1 MPPRAISIKV
11 AREDDLSS
19 HIGNDGFYFDLVD
32 FDRVRAFQIP
42 DNTTMSRLKEE
53 IAVEFSIPSQFQ
65 RLWLFCKR
73 QNGTWRPVRPFSTE
87 ENNLSMT
94 SLHKLLSRTFLFL
107 NPDGVKLF
115 LEVLNDS
122 SPQNLSNNDG
132 LVFLKLYD
140 PEQTQIRYIGMLFVK
155 ASSRPSDILPKLRSL
170 AGFCADEEMEL
181 YEEIKSEPSAM
192 CEALDANI
200 TFSESQIGHG
210 DIICY
215 QKSSKSLS
223 HHAYPSVEIF
233 FKRIQDLKAVVLG
246 EQRKILALEEEVA
259 RLKHQSD
266 LQTEKANMECQ
277 RFKRERDNAVRQLNE
292 LQDQNPQIFLEF
304 PITNLLQA
312 TENFSDLCKVGD
324 TEYGCVYKGIIHDTT
339 VAIKLSRSDI
349 LFQQEVSI
357 LRQGRHP
364 SIVNCIGKCSE
375 VSALVYEWL
384 PNGNLQDHIVCAN
397 GSPPLSWQIR
407 TQIIGEIC
415 SALLFL
421 HSREPHALVHG
432 DLRPCNIFVDANFR
446 SKICNFGMLTLFLQ
460 PGNHQPALTA
470 RLPYLDPE
478 FLTTGELTPLSD
490 VYSLGV
496 IILGLLTGLPPLTI
510 AKKVSEALE
519 NNNLHTLIDKSAG
532 NWPYVQA
539 KQLVV
544 IGLSCVEMMREKRP
558 DLLTK
563 VWSVVEPLIRKPPA
577 APWPYVQSAVTGSY
591 APDHLICPIR
601 MDIMKDPQ
609 VASDG
614 FTYEAEAIM
623 RWFDGGNNRSP
634 MTNLPLANHDLV
646 PNRAL
651 LSSIQEYLGQQRQPG
666 S

>member
-1 MPPRAISIKV
+1 MPPGTISIKV
-11 AREDDLSS
+11 AREEDFSS

-42 DNTTMSRLKEE
+42 NNMPISRLKEE
-53 IAVEFSIPSQFQ
+53 IAVEFSIPVQFQ
-65 RLWLFCKR
+65 RLWLFCR
-73 QNGTWRPVRPFSTE
+73 RENGTLRPSRLFSTE
-87 ENNLSMT
+87 ENNLSVS
-94 SLHKLLSRTFLFL
+94 SLARLRFLK
-107 NPDGVKLF
+107 PDGARLF
-115 LEVLNDS
+115 LEVLNAS
-122 SPQNLSNNDG
+122 SPQNVSNNDT
-132 LVFLKLYD
+132 LLFLKLYD
-140 PEQTQIRYIGMLFVK
+140 PEKTQIRFINAFRY
-155 ASSRPSDILPKLRSL
+155 SSKLRNL
-170 AGFCADEEMEL
+170 AGFCADEKWNCMRSGF
-181 YEEIKSEPSAM
+181 EIKFEPSVM
-192 CEALDANI
+192 CEEMDADI
-200 TFSESQIGHG
+200 TFSQNQVCILYH
-210 DIICY
+210 CY
-215 QKSSKSLS
+215 QKSVKSLS
-223 HHAYPSVEIF
+223 HHAYPSVQIF
-233 FKRIQDLKAVVLG
+233 FKRIHDLKAVVPG
-246 EQRKILALEEEVA
+246 EQRKIFALEEEVA
-259 RLKHQSD
+259 RLKRQSD

-312 TENFSDLCKVGD
+312 TQNFSDLCKVGD
-324 TEYGCVYKGIIHDTT
+324 TEYGRVYKGIIHDTT
-339 VAIKLSRSDI
+339 VAIKLSRSDT

-364 SIVNCIGKCSE
+364 NIVNCIGKCSE

-384 PNGNLQDHIVCAN
+384 PKGNLQDHIVCAN

-446 SKICNFGMLTLFLQ
+446 SKICNFE
-460 PGNHQPALTA
+460 PGCHIWT
-470 RLPYLDPE
+470 E

-496 IILGLLTGLPPLTI
+496 IILFLLIGLPPLSI
-510 AKKVSEALE
+510 GKKVSEALE
-519 NNNLHTLIDKSAG
+519 NDHLNTLIDKSAG

-539 KQLVV
+539 KQLAVV
-544 IGLSCVEMMREKRP
+544 ALSCVEMTREKRP

-563 VWSVVEPLIRKPPA
+563 VWSVIEPLIRKPPVA
-577 APWPYVQSAVTGSY
+577 SWPCVQSAVRGSCV
-591 APDHLICPIR
+591 PDNLICPIR

-614 FTYEAEAIM
+614 FTYEAEAIR

-634 MTNLPLANHDLV
+634 MTNLLLANRALV

-651 LSSIQEYLGQQRQPG
+651 VSSIQEYLEQQRQPG

>member
-1 MPPRAISIKV
+1 MPPGTISIKV
-11 AREDDLSS
+11 AREEDFSS

-42 DNTTMSRLKEE
+42 NNMPISRLKEE
-53 IAVEFSIPSQFQ
+53 IAVEFSIPVQFQ
-65 RLWLFCKR
+65 RLWLFCR
-73 QNGTWRPVRPFSTE
+73 RENGTLRPSRLFSTE
-87 ENNLSMT
+87 ENNLSVS
-94 SLHKLLSRTFLFL
+94 SLARLRFLK
-107 NPDGVKLF
+107 PDGARLF
-115 LEVLNDS
+115 LEVLNAS
-122 SPQNLSNNDG
+122 SPQNVSNNDT
-132 LVFLKLYD
+132 LLFLKLYD
-140 PEQTQIRYIGMLFVK
+140 PEKTQIRYIGKLFVK
-155 ASSRPSDILPKLRSL
+155 ASSMPSDILPKLRNL

-181 YEEIKSEPSAM
+181 HEEIKFEPSVM
-192 CEALDANI
+192 CEEMDADI
-200 TFSESQIGHG
+200 TFSQNQIGPG

-215 QKSSKSLS
+215 QKSVKSLS
-223 HHAYPSVEIF
+223 HHAYPSVQIF
-233 FKRIQDLKAVVLG
+233 FKRIHDLKAVVPG
-246 EQRKILALEEEVA
+246 EQRKIFALEEEVA
-259 RLKHQSD
+259 RLKRQSD

-312 TENFSDLCKVGD
+312 TQNFSDLCKVGD
-324 TEYGCVYKGIIHDTT
+324 TEYGRVYKGIIHDTT
-339 VAIKLSRSDI
+339 VAIKLSRSDT

-364 SIVNCIGKCSE
+364 NIVNCIGKCSE

-384 PNGNLQDHIVCAN
+384 PKGNLQDHIVCAN

-446 SKICNFGMLTLFLQ
+446 SKICNFGMLTLFLE
-460 PGNHQPALTA
+460 PGNHQPALRT

-496 IILGLLTGLPPLTI
+496 IILFLLIGLPPLSI
-510 AKKVSEALE
+510 GKKVSEALE
-519 NNNLHTLIDKSAG
+519 NDHLNTLIDKSAG

-539 KQLVV
+539 KQLAVV
-544 IGLSCVEMMREKRP
+544 ALSCVEMTREKRP

-563 VWSVVEPLIRKPPA
+563 VWSVIEPLIRKPPVA
-577 APWPYVQSAVTGSY
+577 SWPCVQSAVRGSCV
-591 APDHLICPIR
+591 PDNLICPIR

-614 FTYEAEAIM
+614 FTYEAEAIR

-634 MTNLPLANHDLV
+634 MTNLLLANRALV

-651 LSSIQEYLGQQRQPG
+651 VSSIQEYLEQQRQPG